1 MKRLLIMILF
11 VAACAVVQ
19 GQDTIHLQA
28 PTPCSSISN
37 IVTQPNTGVEFSIF
51 PNPSAGIFHL
61 RIKTVDNLGLLNL
74 SVTTL
79 QGATVYQTQFYA
91 SGKELQTSLN
101 LSNLSNGHYL
111 VTLSNKQITL
121 TEKLVLQK

>member
-1 MKRLLIMILF
+1 MKRLFIIMMF

-37 IVTQPNTGVEFSIF
+37 IVTQPNTVAEFSIF
-51 PNPSAGIFHL
+51 PNPSTGVFHL
-61 RIKTVDNLGLLNL
+61 RVITVDNLGLLNL

-79 QGATVYQTQFYA
+79 KGATVYQTQFYA

-101 LSNLSNGHYL
+101 LSDLSNGHYL
-111 VTLSNKQITL
+111 VTLSNKQIIL
-121 TEKLVLQK
+121 TEKLILQK

>member
-1 MKRLLIMILF
+1 MKRLFILMLF
-11 VAACAVVQ
+11 IASYVVVQ

-28 PTPCSSISN
+28 PTPCNSTSN
-37 IVTQPNTGVEFSIF
+37 IVPQPNTNAEFSIF
-51 PNPSAGIFHL
+51 PNPSAGFFHL

-74 SVTTL
+74 TVTTL

-101 LSNLSNGHYL
+101 LSDLSNGHYL

>member
-1 MKRLLIMILF
+1 MKRLPIIMMF
-11 VAACAVVQ
+11 VAACTVVK

-37 IVTQPNTGVEFSIF
+37 IVPQLNTDIEFSIF
-51 PNPSAGIFHL
+51 PNPSAGVFHL
-61 RIKTVDNLGLLNL
+61 RIRTEENLGLLNL

-91 SGKELQTSLN
+91 SGKELQTLLN

>member
-1 MKRLLIMILF
+1 MKRLLNMILF

-37 IVTQPNTGVEFSIF
+37 IVPQPNTDIEFSIF
-51 PNPSAGIFHL
+51 PNPSVGVFHL
-61 RIKTVDNLGLLNL
+61 RIRTEENLGLLNL

-91 SGKELQTSLN
+91 SGKELQTLLN